1 MTDDPG
7 SEQPTPTPGPSVPE
21 RQQSYAEKYAGT
33 PWGRPTPSAAPPP
46 PPPSRAPLAFAL
58 VAVVA
63 IVVAGVG
70 LVALALSPG
79 QAGGLKP
86 SSTFHDTSTLAPGIA
101 TPAPP
106 TPADPGVAVKDK
118 FWALVSDPNA
128 SYHMTASGR
137 STVDGKLF
145 ESFKQS
151 IDVVG
156 DEYSGWIDSNVSPK
170 GKIARKDGV
179 VWVKVP
185 GKARVG
191 RQTSERYYRLT
202 PFLYLG
208 LEAWIDYVKPVTVG
222 GRHLHLLRTNSFYR
236 PDIARMLDLG
246 KFPVVPDK
254 MNLDV
259 LVTDAG
265 VPVSAVFTADV
276 TVGNATQQRFHGKTT
291 FAFSKFGDKLRISV
305 PKR

>member
-1 MTDDPG
+1 M
-7 SEQPTPTPGPSVPE
+7 
-21 RQQSYAEKYAGT
+21 
-33 PWGRPTPSAAPPP
+33 
-46 PPPSRAPLAFAL
+46 
-58 VAVVA
+58 
-63 IVVAGVG
+63 
-70 LVALALSPG
+70 
-79 QAGGLKP
+79 
-86 SSTFHDTSTLAPGIA
+86 
-101 TPAPP
+101 
-106 TPADPGVAVKDK
+106 
-118 FWALVSDPNA
+118 SDPNA

-137 STVDGKLF
+137 STINGKLF

-185 GKARVG
+185 GRARVG
-191 RQTSERYYRLT
+191 RQTSETLLPADAVPLYRAR
-202 PFLYLG
+202 G
-208 LEAWIDYVKPVTVG
+208 LDRLRETRD
-222 GRHLHLLRTNSFYR
+222 GRRPAPPPARTNSFYR

-246 KFPVVPDK
+246 KFRVVPDK
-254 MNLDV
+254 MDLDI

>member
-1 MTDDPG
+1 M
-7 SEQPTPTPGPSVPE
+7 
-21 RQQSYAEKYAGT
+21 
-33 PWGRPTPSAAPPP
+33 
-46 PPPSRAPLAFAL
+46 
-58 VAVVA
+58 
-63 IVVAGVG
+63 
-70 LVALALSPG
+70 ALSPG
-79 QAGGLKP
+79 QSGGLKP

-118 FWALVSDPNA
+118 FWALVSDPNCQLP
-128 SYHMTASGR
+128 HDR
-137 STVDGKLF
+137 ERQVDDQR
-145 ESFKQS
+145 EAVR
-151 IDVVG
+151 VVQAVDRRRRRRILG
-156 DEYSGWIDSNVSPK
+156 LDRQQRVAE

-185 GKARVG
+185 GRARVG

-202 PFLYLG
+202 PFLYIG
-208 LEAWIDYVKPVTVG
+208 LAAWIDYVKPVTVG

-246 KFPVVPDK
+246 KFRVVPDK